1 MNWYVK
7 CSDGKVFG
15 PADDNKILEWVKDGR
30 VDPFAGV
37 SNNLKNWK
45 LASLEPAFEMDWIVE
60 IEPGRFYGPTH
71 WDVIENLFK
80 SNSVSSSCRI
90 YRDYHD
96 GVAEKEAA
104 AARADAEKA
113 MAEVRMMSEVQ
124 AEAEKAMAEVQAEAE
139 KAMAEL
145 KNEAERAISAKDTEI
160 LALKEGIANLKSLA
174 EQKGARVKE
183 LEHKIES
190 LIATK
195 QREWQV
201 DVVDPEI
208 MTGEAPPP
216 VREVFNPGKN
226 LMLADL
232 ERQAQA
238 ELARMGAAGAKR
250 FFGLKE

>member
-7 CSDGKVFG
+7 GSDGKVFG
-15 PADDNKILEWVKDGR
+15 PADDSKILEWVKDGR

-71 WDVIENLFK
+71 RAVLEDLFK
-80 SNSVSSSCRI
+80 SNSVSRSCRI

-96 GVAEKEAA
+96 GVVEKEAA
-104 AARADAEKA
+104 AAR
-113 MAEVRMMSEVQ
+113 

-139 KAMAEL
+139 RAMAEL
-145 KNEAERAISAKDTEI
+145 KSEAERAISAKDAEI
-160 LALKEGIANLKSLA
+160 LALKSEIANLKSLV
-174 EQKGARVKE
+174 EQEGARTKE
-183 LEHKIES
+183 LERKIES
-190 LIATK
+190 LTATK
-195 QREWQV
+195 KREWLV

-208 MTGEAPPP
+208 VTEEAPPP
-216 VREVFNPGKN
+216 VRDVFNPGKKQ
-226 LMLADL
+226 MLADL

-238 ELARMGAAGAKR
+238 ELARMGAAGAKK
-250 FFGLKE
+250 FFGLKK